1 MAVLS
6 VAKLSVTGYG
16 HSPEQPVAKIFVVFC
31 NGPITRQNGFEV
43 YPDPCMCPSPESM
56 FGDGH
61 KRYRSSSHSG
71 LCTGASA
78 RILLL
83 QRASSYCR
91 SLRLSWEM
99 SQSQDGMAM
108 CGHVWPVWGRADP
121 PTKTLSHVSRVLAV
135 HRQYHLHHLYLALTM
150 PNLLMNLDP
159 MLTSCAVK
167 KHDPLDY
174 ILLPLPKMSSF
185 MIGVTALLWPGRWNG
200 CKLLRRQASAWRR
213 RTWR

>member
-1 MAVLS
+1 MASALSRPSNFTSEALKLGITLLKTTWRSGAQTLMAVLS

-121 PTKTLSHVSRVLAV
+121 PQRHCHMCLGCL
-135 HRQYHLHHLYLALTM
+135 QYIANTTYTIY
-150 PNLLMNLDP
+150 
-159 MLTSCAVK
+159 T
-167 KHDPLDY
+167 
-174 ILLPLPKMSSF
+174 
-185 MIGVTALLWPGRWNG
+185 
-200 CKLLRRQASAWRR
+200 
-213 RTWR
+213 

>member
-1 MAVLS
+1 LLKTTWRSGAQTLMAVLS

-121 PTKTLSHVSRVLAV
+121 PQRHCHMCLGCL
-135 HRQYHLHHLYLALTM
+135 QYIANTTYTIY
-150 PNLLMNLDP
+150 
-159 MLTSCAVK
+159 T
-167 KHDPLDY
+167 
-174 ILLPLPKMSSF
+174 
-185 MIGVTALLWPGRWNG
+185 
-200 CKLLRRQASAWRR
+200 
-213 RTWR
+213 